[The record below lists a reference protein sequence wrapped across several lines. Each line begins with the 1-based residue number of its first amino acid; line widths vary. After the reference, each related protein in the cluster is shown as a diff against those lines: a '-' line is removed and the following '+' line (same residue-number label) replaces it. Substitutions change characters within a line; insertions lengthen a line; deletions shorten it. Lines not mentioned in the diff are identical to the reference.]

1 MLIGL
6 DDLPMQLDDI
16 IPWGRTLTEYQLM
29 FSLTDADLAKTILG
43 CGDGPASFNAEMTA
57 LGHSV
62 VSVDPIYAYSA
73 ASIQQRV
80 QATYDTVITQVR
92 QNADR
97 YVWQTFPNPDVLGA
111 ARLAAMEQFLA
122 DYEPGLAAGR
132 YLATSLPALEFADG
146 LRPAKGHRQFE
157 LCVCSHLL
165 FLYSA
170 QLSLQFHLDSIREL
184 LRVATEVR
192 IFPLLQLDC
201 QPSAYL
207 EPVMQMLDQSG
218 YEATI
223 QPVAYEFQKGGNQM
237 LRIRNRSKT
246 NP

>member
-1 MLIGL
+1 MK
-6 DDLPMQLDDI
+6 LDDI
-16 IPWGRTLTEYQLM
+16 IPWGRTLAEYRLM
-29 FSLTDADLAKTILG
+29 FSLSDADLAKTILG

-62 VSVDPIYAYSA
+62 LSVDPVYAFSA
-73 ASIQQRV
+73 ESIRQRV
-80 QATYDTVITQVR
+80 QATYDTVISQVR

-97 YVWQTFPNPDVLGA
+97 YVWQQFPNPDVLGA

-122 DYEPGLAAGR
+122 DYEPGLATGR
-132 YLATSLPALEFADG
+132 YLAKSLPDLELVDQ
-146 LRPAKGHRQFE
+146 QFE

-170 QLSLQFHLDSIREL
+170 QLSQEFHLDSISEL
-184 LRVATEVR
+184 LRVAAEVR

-207 EPVMQMLDQSG
+207 EPVMQMLEQSG
-218 YEATI
+218 YDATI

-237 LRIRNRSKT
+237 LQICHRSKSQ
-246 NP
+246 P

>member
-1 MLIGL
+1 
-6 DDLPMQLDDI
+6 MQLDDI

-29 FSLTDADLAKTILG
+29 FSLTDTDLAKTILG
-43 CGDGPASFNAEMTA
+43 GGDGPASFNAEMTA

-62 VSVDPIYAYSA
+62 VSVDPIYAFSA
-73 ASIQQRV
+73 EFIRQRV
-80 QATYDTVITQVR
+80 QATYDTVIAQVR

-97 YVWQTFPNPDVLGA
+97 YVWQNFPNPDVLGA

-122 DYEPGLAAGR
+122 DYELGLAAGR
-132 YLATSLPALEFADG
+132 YLAKSLPALEFAD
-146 LRPAKGHRQFE
+146 RQFD

-170 QLSLQFHLDSIREL
+170 QLSLEFHLDSMREL

-192 IFPLLQLDC
+192 IFPLLQRDC

-207 EPVMQMLDQSG
+207 EPVMQMLEQSG
-218 YEATI
+218 YDANI
-223 QPVAYEFQKGGNQM
+223 QPVTYEFQKGGNQM
-237 LRIRNRSKT
+237 LQIRHRSQVT
-246 NP
+246 RR

>member
-1 MLIGL
+1 MK
-6 DDLPMQLDDI
+6 LDDI
-16 IPWGRTLTEYQLM
+16 IPWGRTLTEYRLM
-29 FSLTDADLAKTILG
+29 FSLSDADLAKTILG

-62 VSVDPIYAYSA
+62 LSVDPVYAFSA
-73 ASIQQRV
+73 ESIRQRV
-80 QATYDTVITQVR
+80 QATYDTVISQVR

-97 YVWQTFPNPDVLGA
+97 YVWQNFPNPDVLGA

-122 DYEPGLAAGR
+122 DYEPGLASGR
-132 YLATSLPALEFADG
+132 YLAQSLPDLELADQ
-146 LRPAKGHRQFE
+146 QFD

-170 QLSLQFHLDSIREL
+170 QLSLQFHLDSMTEL
-184 LRVATEVR
+184 LQLATEVR

-207 EPVMQMLDQSG
+207 EPVMQMLEQSG
-218 YEATI
+218 YDAKI

-237 LRIRNRSKT
+237 LQIRHRSK
-246 NP
+246 PQP